1 MEEENKEV
9 EQDIISKAKKEV
21 EKLIKTATENGLQ
34 ASNVQL
40 LYQLIDI
47 HKDIENEKYW
57 KNKEENIMYR
67 DDYGTEDYRGGRS
80 RDSQGR
86 FMGDRRSTSYRG
98 QRVLDE
104 MYNGYRNYNDG
115 KEEYN
120 RGNYGAKNETMKS
133 LEYMLESVTDVIEL
147 LQHDEGLIEDID
159 MVKKYTRRKRV
170 MYFD

>member
-1 MEEENKEV
+1 MEEEDKEV
-9 EQDIISKAKKEV
+9 KQDVISKAKEEV
-21 EKLIKTATENGLQ
+21 EKLIKAATENGLQ

-57 KNKEENIMYR
+57 KNKEENNMYMR
-67 DDYGTEDYRGGRS
+67 DDYGNDYRGGRS

-120 RGNYGAKNETMKS
+120 RGNYGAKGETMKS
-133 LEYMLESVTDVIEL
+133 LEYMLESVTDFIEM
-147 LQHDEGLIEDID
+147 LQNDASSQEEVD
-159 MVKKYTRRKRV
+159 MIKHYTRKISE
-170 MYFD
+170 M

>member
-9 EQDIISKAKKEV
+9 KQDVILKAKEEV
-21 EKLIKTATENGLQ
+21 EKLIKIATENGLQ

-57 KNKEENIMYR
+57 ENKEEAMRYMR
-67 DDYGTEDYRGGRS
+67 DDYGMEDYRGGRS

-86 FMGDRRSTSYRG
+86 FMGDRRMTSYRG

-120 RGNYGAKNETMKS
+120 RGNYGAKGETMKS
-133 LEYMLESVTDVIEL
+133 LEYMLESVTDFIEM
-147 LQHDEGLIEDID
+147 LQNDASSQEEVD
-159 MVKKYTRRKRV
+159 MIKHYTRKISE
-170 MYFD
+170 M

>member
-9 EQDIISKAKKEV
+9 KQDVISKAKEEV
-21 EKLIKTATENGLQ
+21 EKLIKAATENGLQ

-57 KNKEENIMYR
+57 KNKEEAMRYMR

-133 LEYMLESVTDVIEL
+133 LEYMLESVTDFIEM
-147 LQHDEGLIEDID
+147 LQNDASSQEEVD
-159 MVKKYTRRKRV
+159 MIKHYTRKISE
-170 MYFD
+170 M

>member
-1 MEEENKEV
+1 MEEGNKEV
-9 EQDIISKAKKEV
+9 KQDVILKAKEEV
-21 EKLIKTATENGLQ
+21 EKLIKAATENGLQ

-47 HKDIENEKYW
+47 HKDIENEEYW
-57 KNKEENIMYR
+57 KNKEENNMYMR
-67 DDYGTEDYRGGRS
+67 DDYGNDYRGGRS

-104 MYNGYRNYNDG
+104 MYNRYRNYNDG

-133 LEYMLESVTDVIEL
+133 LEYMLESVTDFIEM
-147 LQHDEGLIEDID
+147 LQHDADSQEEID
-159 MVKKYTRRKRV
+159 MIKKYTRRISE
-170 MYFD
+170 M

>member
-9 EQDIISKAKKEV
+9 QQDVISKAKEEV

-47 HKDIENEKYW
+47 HKDIENEEYW
-57 KNKEENIMYR
+57 KNKEENNMYMR
-67 DDYGTEDYRGGRS
+67 DDYGNDYRGGRS

-86 FMGDRRSTSYRG
+86 FMGDRRTTSYRG

-120 RGNYGAKNETMKS
+120 RGNYGARNETMKS
-133 LEYMLESVTDVIEL
+133 LEYMLESVTDFIEM
-147 LQHDEGLIEDID
+147 LQHDAGSQEEVD
-159 MVKKYTRRKRV
+159 MIKKYTRRISE
-170 MYFD
+170 M

>member
-1 MEEENKEV
+1 MEEGNKKEV
-9 EQDIISKAKKEV
+9 KENIIPKTQEEV
-21 EKLIKTATENGLQ
+21 EKLIKTVTENGLQ

-57 KNKEENIMYR
+57 KNKEEAMRYMR
-67 DDYGTEDYRGGRS
+67 DDYGPEDYRGGRS
-80 RDSQGR
+80 RDSRGR
-86 FMGDRRSTSYRG
+86 YMGDRRSESYRG

-120 RGNYGAKNETMKS
+120 RGNYGARNETMRS
-133 LEYMLESVTDVIEL
+133 LEGMLESVTDFIEM
-147 LQHDEGLIEDID
+147 LQNDASSQEEVD
-159 MVKKYTRRKRV
+159 MIKHYTRKISE
-170 MYFD
+170 M

>member
-1 MEEENKEV
+1 MEEGNKEEV
-9 EQDIISKAKKEV
+9 KENIIPKTQEEV
-21 EKLIKTATENGLQ
+21 EKLIKTVTENGLQ

-57 KNKEENIMYR
+57 KKKEENNMYMR
-67 DDYGTEDYRGGRS
+67 DDYGNDYRGGRS

-104 MYNGYRNYNDG
+104 MYDGYRNYSDG
-115 KEEYN
+115 REEYD
-120 RGNYGAKNETMKS
+120 RGNYGAKGETMKS
-133 LEYMLESVTDVIEL
+133 LEYMLESVTDFIEM
-147 LQHDEGLIEDID
+147 LQHDAGSQEEID
-159 MVKKYTRRKRV
+159 MIKKYTRRISE
-170 MYFD
+170 M

>member
-1 MEEENKEV
+1 MEEGNKEEV
-9 EQDIISKAKKEV
+9 KENIIPKTQEEV
-21 EKLIKTATENGLQ
+21 EKLIKTVTENGLQ

-57 KNKEENIMYR
+57 KNKEENNMYMR
-67 DDYGTEDYRGGRS
+67 DDYGNDYRGGRS

-86 FMGDRRSTSYRG
+86 FMGDRRMTSYRG

-133 LEYMLESVTDVIEL
+133 LEYMLESVTDFIEM
-147 LQHDEGLIEDID
+147 LQNDASSQEEVD
-159 MVKKYTRRKRV
+159 MIKHYTRKISE
-170 MYFD
+170 M

>member
-1 MEEENKEV
+1 MEEEKKENV
-9 EQDIISKAKKEV
+9 QEIIPKTKEEV
-21 EKLIKTATENGLQ
+21 EKLRKGITENGLQ
-34 ASNVQL
+34 INNVEL
-40 LYQLIDI
+40 LYKLIDI

-57 KNKEENIMYR
+57 KNKEEAMRYMR

-133 LEYMLESVTDVIEL
+133 LEYMLESVTDFIEM
-147 LQHDEGLIEDID
+147 LQNDADSQEEVD
-159 MVKKYTRRKRV
+159 MIKHYTRKISE
-170 MYFD
+170 M

>member
-9 EQDIISKAKKEV
+9 KQDVISKAKEEV
-21 EKLIKTATENGLQ
+21 EKLIKAATENGLQ

-57 KNKEENIMYR
+57 KNKEENNMYMR
-67 DDYGTEDYRGGRS
+67 DDYGNDYRGGRS

-120 RGNYGAKNETMKS
+120 RGNYGARNETMRS
-133 LEYMLESVTDVIEL
+133 LESMLESVTDFIEM
-147 LQHDEGLIEDID
+147 LQNDASSQEEVD
-159 MVKKYTRRKRV
+159 MIKHYTRKISE
-170 MYFD
+170 M

>member
-9 EQDIISKAKKEV
+9 KQDVISKAKEEV
-21 EKLIKTATENGLQ
+21 EKLIKAATENGLQ

-57 KNKEENIMYR
+57 KNKEEAMRYMR

-86 FMGDRRSTSYRG
+86 FMGDRRMTSYRG

-120 RGNYGAKNETMKS
+120 RGNYGARNETMRS
-133 LEYMLESVTDVIEL
+133 LEGMLESVTDFIEM
-147 LQHDEGLIEDID
+147 LQNDASSQEEVD
-159 MVKKYTRRKRV
+159 MIKHYTRKISEI
-170 MYFD
+170 

>member
-9 EQDIISKAKKEV
+9 KQDVISKAKEEV

-57 KNKEENIMYR
+57 KNKEENNMYMR
-67 DDYGTEDYRGGRS
+67 DDNGNDYRGGRS
-80 RDSQGR
+80 RDSRGR
-86 FMGDRRSTSYRG
+86 YMGDRRSESYRG

-104 MYNGYRNYNDG
+104 MYNGYRNYSDG
-115 KEEYN
+115 REEYD
-120 RGNYGAKNETMKS
+120 RGNYGAKGETMKS
-133 LEYMLESVTDVIEL
+133 LEYMLESVTDFIEM
-147 LQHDEGLIEDID
+147 LQHDAGSQEEID
-159 MVKKYTRRKRV
+159 MIKKYTRRISE
-170 MYFD
+170 M

>member
-1 MEEENKEV
+1 MEEGNKEEV
-9 EQDIISKAKKEV
+9 KENIIPKTQEEV
-21 EKLIKTATENGLQ
+21 EKLIKTVTENGLQ

-57 KNKEENIMYR
+57 KNKEENNMYMR
-67 DDYGTEDYRGGRS
+67 DDYGNDYRGGRS
-80 RDSQGR
+80 RDSRGR
-86 FMGDRRSTSYRG
+86 YMGDRRSTSYRG

-120 RGNYGAKNETMKS
+120 RGNYGARNETLKS
-133 LEYMLESVTDVIEL
+133 LEYMLESVTDFIEM
-147 LQHDEGLIEDID
+147 LQHDAGSQEEVD
-159 MVKKYTRRKRV
+159 MIKHYTRKISE
-170 MYFD
+170 M